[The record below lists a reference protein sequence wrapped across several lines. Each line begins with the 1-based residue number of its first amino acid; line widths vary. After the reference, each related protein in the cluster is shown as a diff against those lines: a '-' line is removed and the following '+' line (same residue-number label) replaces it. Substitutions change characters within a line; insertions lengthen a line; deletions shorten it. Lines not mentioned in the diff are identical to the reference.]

1 MAYGSKN
8 GSMDM
13 NGGMHGLKG
22 KTPSDQGMK
31 VGVGARKKAGGM
43 DATKGDYSAKPKG
56 KKY

>member
-1 MAYGSKN
+1 MAYGSKT
-8 GSMDM
+8 GGMDM

-43 DATKGDYSAKPKG
+43 DATKGNYGAKQKT
-56 KKY
+56 KHA